1 MKRVWAGC
9 LGVAIFLSGVCLAAD
24 KMELKDETDRINY
37 SVGYQI
43 GGDFQRQGWKMSPE
57 ILTRGIRDAVEKAAP
72 LMSPEQMNATL
83 VQLQKKLL
91 ADQRDTTK
99 QADAAFLAENARK
112 KGVVVLPSGVQ
123 YSVIKDGTG
132 KQPTLNDSVT
142 IKYKLNRVDRQP
154 AVPGNPGGE
163 PKTYA
168 LKKTLP
174 GLREALL
181 LMKEGAIWQVVL
193 PPGPRIGS
201 RGEALESAGVL
212 VYELE
217 LLSVQA
223 GQ

>member
-9 LGVAIFLSGVCLAAD
+9 LGVILVSGVCLAAD
-24 KMELKDETDRINY
+24 RLELKDETDRMNY
-37 SVGYQI
+37 SIGYQI
-43 GGDFQRQGWKMSPE
+43 GGDFQQQGWKINPE
-57 ILTRGIRDAVEKAAP
+57 VLTRGIQDAINRNTP
-72 LMSPEQMNATL
+72 LMSPEQMNAAL
-83 VQLQKKLL
+83 VNMKKTLL
-91 ADQRDTTK
+91 ASQKDAAMN
-99 QADAAFLAENARK
+99 ADAAFLKENARK

-123 YSVIKDGTG
+123 YSVLKDGVG
-132 KQPTLNDSVT
+132 KQPTINDSVT
-142 IKYKLNRVDRQP
+142 IKYRLSRVDRQP

-193 PPGPRIGS
+193 PPGPRMGS

-212 VYELE
+212 IYELE
-217 LLSVQA
+217 LVSVQP
-223 GQ
+223 GS